1 MPAGK
6 KVTNKARL
14 DSQQSDIEARRQ
26 KVMSLRRSGFAIR
39 DIATQLGISVGLAHK
54 DIQDALNALQ
64 QQTLEIGASYRELE
78 LERIDRAMVALDAQV
93 KKGDTQAVNTLAKL
107 IDMRAKLL
115 GLYAPTTATLQ
126 HEAGDSIVTMWANM
140 MSKSNDDD
148 TNPFA

>member
-1 MPAGK
+1 MRKTA
-6 KVTNKARL
+6 NKSKQNTEVA
-14 DSQQSDIEARRQ
+14 DIEARRQ
-26 KVMSLRRSGFAIR
+26 KVLNLRRSGFSIR
-39 DIATQLGISVGLAHK
+39 DIASQIGISVGQAHT
-54 DIQDALNALQ
+54 DIQNALQ
-64 QQTLEIGASYRELE
+64 ALQAQTIELGASYRELE

-126 HEAGDSIVTMWANM
+126 HEAGDSIITMWANM

>member
-6 KVTNKARL
+6 KVTNKARI

-39 DIATQLGISVGLAHK
+39 DIATKLGISVGLAHK

-115 GLYAPTTATLQ
+115 GLYAPTKQ
-126 HEAGDSIVTMWANM
+126 EVTGANG
-140 MSKSNDDD
+140 N
-148 TNPFA
+148 ALEIRIIEE